1 MNLFYEK
8 YQLYQRGPQLAVTFA
23 LPYPY
28 NRQQWFSKWGPLT
41 HIIGIIWTLLGNQI
55 CWLYLRPAELETQED
70 AAQLSVLTSPP
81 NILEEEMATHS
92 SILAWEI
99 PWTEEPG
106 GLQSTGSQRV
116 GHDWVCVLTHQGILM
131 QAYVWE
137 PLLFAN
143 RVGLNMVQ
151 TVESPGELYKEIPVP
166 GPHHWAF

>member
-1 MNLFYEK
+1 MTWKLVWDVDS
-8 YQLYQRGPQLAVTFA
+8 Q
-23 LPYPY
+23 PY
-28 NRQQWFSKWGPLT
+28 S
-41 HIIGIIWTLLGNQI
+41 
-55 CWLYLRPAELETQED
+55 RPAELETQEG

-92 SILAWEI
+92 SILVWEI

-116 GHDWVCVLTHQGILM
+116 GHDWVRMLMHQGILM